1 MHDGVT
7 EFKSWLLIVLILK
20 NYLFKNLINP
30 FYTLFRL
37 DLFLNAVRTLYLQVN
52 IDLFSKL
59 KQLWAERN
67 RVVSEF
73 WVHDKDVDFD
83 LDIILEEVQHF
94 ISFKGKKELLLKR
107 IRKVASIKEFSFRE
121 MKLLRLLVKIQLESG
136 NIYYNQLEYFKIAIS
151 KYPPCNLS

>member
-1 MHDGVT
+1 MMVWRNL
-7 EFKSWLLIVLILK
+7 KSLLLILLILK

-83 LDIILEEVQHF
+83 LDAILEEVQHF

-107 IRKVASIKEFSFRE
+107 IRRIAFIKEFSFRE
-121 MKLLRLLVKIQLESG
+121 MKLLRFLVKTQLEAE
-136 NIYYNQLEYFKIAIS
+136 NIDYKQLEYFKTIIF
-151 KYPPCNLS
+151 KYPPCSHN

>member
-1 MHDGVT
+1 MMVWRNL
-7 EFKSWLLIVLILK
+7 KSLLLILLILK
-20 NYLFKNLINP
+20 NYLFKILINP

-37 DLFLNAVRTLYLQVN
+37 DLFLNTVRTLYLQVN

-83 LDIILEEVQHF
+83 LDVILEEVQHF

-107 IRKVASIKEFSFRE
+107 IRRIASIKEFSFRE
-121 MKLLRLLVKIQLESG
+121 MKLLRLLVKTQLEAE
-136 NIYYNQLEYFKIAIS
+136 NIDYNQLEYFKTIIF
-151 KYPPCNLS
+151 KYPPSSHN